1 MFHPSYHAITPVLV
15 LGDPVMMNKQHE
27 IIQQHTPMMQ
37 QYLRIK
43 ADYPETLL
51 FYRMGDFY
59 ELFFSD
65 AEKVA
70 RLLDITLT
78 ARGHASGK
86 PIPMAGVPYHAAE
99 SYMAKLVRQGLAIAI
114 CEQIGDPKTSTGPVE
129 RQVVRVLTPGTV
141 SDAAFLPETQDNLL
155 VALHAEGDRFGIAT
169 LDMSSGRFNVLEV
182 YGQEAL
188 QSELERL
195 KPAELLMS
203 EELTF
208 LNIPKN
214 VRRRPPWEFEIETAL
229 RLLTEQMQTHDLA
242 GFGCIELGVAL
253 SAAGCLLQYAK
264 ATQRGQLSH
273 VRAIH
278 IEQRDDS
285 VILDA
290 ATRRNLE
297 LVSNLSGGSDNTL
310 AAVFDHTATVMG
322 SRLLKRWLQR
332 PLRNQDILRARQLS
346 IKTLLEDRRY
356 LVLHDVLRGV
366 GDVERIATRIALKTA
381 RPRDLMELRHT
392 LGILPEL
399 QRRLCDCVSPLLTEL
414 AQNIDEYPELHDL
427 LVKAIVENPPVTIRE
442 GGVIAA
448 GYDAELDELL
458 SLSEN
463 AGSYLTEMEM
473 REKNRTGLSTL
484 KVGYN
489 RVHGFYIEISRLQ
502 ASQAPADYIRRQTLK
517 NAERFITPE
526 LKAYEDKALS
536 SRDNALAREK
546 MLYDGLLEKVGA
558 AVPVLQASA
567 AALAELDVLVNL
579 TERADSLDLCCPEL
593 TNTFEMNITA
603 GRHPVVESVLTHPFV
618 PNDVV
623 LTDQQRMLVITG
635 PNMGGK
641 STYMRQIALIVLLAH
656 IGSFI
661 PAKCARIGSVDRI
674 FTRIGAAD
682 DLAGGRSTFMVEM
695 TETATIL
702 HNATAHSLVLMDE
715 IGRGTSTFDGL
726 SLAFACADYLANQI
740 KAFTLFATHYF
751 ELTALADKMSFIKNV
766 HFDATERK
774 DAIVFLHTVHA
785 GPANQSYGIQVA
797 QLAGIPRAVIQIAK
811 QKLHEL
817 ENQAH
822 AIPQKIN
829 MPMMQG
835 DLFALPVESE
845 AIKLL
850 KEIDPDQLSPR
861 EALEYLYK
869 IKKLFQQTQLEA
881 CYKEPSQELDDAF
894 DITTSDGLEED
905 ETW

>member
-1 MFHPSYHAITPVLV
+1 
-15 LGDPVMMNKQHE
+15 MNSQPETIK
-27 IIQQHTPMMQ
+27 QHTPMMQ

-43 ADYPETLL
+43 ADYPDTLV

-65 AEKVA
+65 AEQVA
-70 RLLDITLT
+70 RILDITLT
-78 ARGHASGK
+78 ARGQSAGK
-86 PIPMAGVPYHAAE
+86 PIPMAGVPFHAAE
-99 SYMAKLVRQGLAIAI
+99 SYMAKLVKQGFAIAI
-114 CEQIGDPKTSTGPVE
+114 CEQIGDPKTSVGPVE

-141 SDAAFLPETQDNLL
+141 SDAAFLDASQDNLL
-155 VALHAEGDRFGIAT
+155 AALHVEGDRFGMAT
-169 LDMSSGRFNVLEV
+169 LDMTSGRFNLVEV

-195 KPAELLMS
+195 KPAELLVS
-203 EELTF
+203 EEFTLP
-208 LNIPKN
+208 LNAKSTS
-214 VRRRPPWEFEIETAL
+214 RRPPWEFEIETAI

-242 GFGCIELGVAL
+242 GFGCIEMGVAL
-253 SAAGCLLQYAK
+253 AAAGCLLQYAK

-278 IEQRDDS
+278 VEQRDDS

-297 LVSNLSGGSDNTL
+297 LVFNLSGGVDHTL
-310 AAVFDHTATVMG
+310 ASVFDCTATVMG

-332 PLRNQDILRARQLS
+332 PLRDHDVLRARQAS
-346 IKTLLEDRRY
+346 IRTLLTDRHY
-356 LVLHDVLRGV
+356 LALHDILRGV
-366 GDVERIATRIALKTA
+366 GDVERIAARIALKTA

-392 LGILPEL
+392 LGLLPEL
-399 QRRLCDCVSPLLTEL
+399 QKRLSDCASPLLQTI
-414 AQNIDEYPELHDL
+414 ASHINEYPELHDL

-442 GGVIAA
+442 GGVIAT

-463 AGSYLTEMEM
+463 AGHFLIEMEK
-473 REKNRTGLSTL
+473 REKERTGLSTL

-502 ASQAPADYIRRQTLK
+502 ASAAPADYIRRQTLK

-526 LKAYEDKALS
+526 LKEYEDKALS

-546 MLYDGLLEKVGA
+546 MLYERLLNTVSDE
-558 AVPVLQASA
+558 VPALQASA
-567 AALAELDVLVNL
+567 AALAELDVLTNL
-579 TERADSLDLCCPEL
+579 AERADSLDLCCPEL
-593 TNTFEMNITA
+593 TDDYEINITA
-603 GRHPVVESVLTHPFV
+603 GRHPVVESVLSQPFV

-623 LTDQQRMLVITG
+623 LADQQRMMIITG

-661 PAKCARIGSVDRI
+661 PAKAARIGAVDRI

-682 DLAGGRSTFMVEM
+682 DLASGRSTFMVEM

-702 HNATAHSLVLMDE
+702 HHATARSLVLMDE

-726 SLAFACADYLANQI
+726 SLAFAVAEHLAHKI
-740 KAFTLFATHYF
+740 KAYTLFATHYF
-751 ELTALADKMSFIKNV
+751 ELTALADEIPFVKNA
-766 HFDATERK
+766 HFDATEQE
-774 DAIVFLHTVHA
+774 DVIIFLHTVNA

-797 QLAGIPRAVIQIAK
+797 DLLRSVG
-811 QKLHEL
+811 
-817 ENQAH
+817 QA
-822 AIPQKIN
+822 
-829 MPMMQG
+829 
-835 DLFALPVESE
+835 
-845 AIKLL
+845 
-850 KEIDPDQLSPR
+850 
-861 EALEYLYK
+861 
-869 IKKLFQQTQLEA
+869 
-881 CYKEPSQELDDAF
+881 
-894 DITTSDGLEED
+894 
-905 ETW
+905 